1 MKERKSE
8 IRERMQKAGRAHAA
22 EQAKKA
28 LDRAKDT
35 AGNLID
41 DGQITP
47 EEYASDQVKYS
58 AEELGDYAVHTAGH
72 DAKTVVQKGRDSV
85 RRHAEKANNNAGRGS
100 SPALSSERI
109 NTNHGPIPSGSVDG
123 RAVPGT
129 EGNGHLSNN
138 RFASGRARMERS
150 GRVRVVNSP
159 GSGEIGRSV
168 RRSNAPGRQAERSV
182 NLSRKAAMQSAQKA
196 KQVEH
201 IAKKQAEK
209 SAKAAKRTVETA
221 KRAARAA
228 AAAVK
233 STFSLLTAGG
243 SSAMMMLI
251 PILVIGL
258 LAGSVFAIFLPDD
271 EERMSTRT
279 VIQSIDQEYNER
291 LEKIKGDYS
300 YDRLELTGSKA
311 PWREVLAVYAVLVN
325 TDPENPRDVAIM
337 DEDRA
342 EVLRDVFWDMT
353 EIEAETGT
361 VTETEYVETV
371 DDEGNPVTEAV
382 ETELT
387 VLYITVS
394 HKPVEEIAFEYCFNE
409 ERRVQL
415 EELLSDEYA
424 TLWNNVLYGT
434 GSGCGDLVAV
444 ALSQVGNTGE
454 TYWTYM
460 GYTDRVEWC
469 ACFVSWCANECG
481 YIEDGTLPKTAS
493 CSTGVDWFVRRDRW
507 QEPTYTNAQGETVPY
522 IPSPGDFIYFDW
534 DRPCEGQNGQPDHVG
549 IVEKV
554 ENGYIYTVE
563 GNSGDRVSHNAWSIG
578 YYEIFGFGEIDYS
591 DVIFC
596 LPYRSSRSFK
606 C

>member
-1 MKERKSE
+1 MKEQKNSL
-8 IRERMQKAGRAHAA
+8 RERARKAGRAHAA

-35 AGNLID
+35 AGNLMD

-47 EEYASDQVKYS
+47 EEYASDQVKYTS
-58 AEELGDYAVHTAGH
+58 EELGDYTVRTVGY
-72 DAKTVVQKGRDSV
+72 DAKTAVQKGRESV
-85 RRHAEKANNNAGRGS
+85 RRRAEKAREGRGAT
-100 SPALSSERI
+100 PAPKASDAAADRGPAAVGAADRRTAPAGGV
-109 NTNHGPIPSGSVDG
+109 TNMPRSDRVRFSGQP
-123 RAVPGT
+123 RP
-129 EGNGHLSNN
+129 
-138 RFASGRARMERS
+138 ASGRTHIDRFARVLEAKGPGPRRMGAEAVKMPGGLS
-150 GRVRVVNSP
+150 G
-159 GSGEIGRSV
+159 
-168 RRSNAPGRQAERSV
+168 AQARQAAG
-182 NLSRKAAMQSAQKA
+182 LSRKAAMQSTQKA
-196 KQVEH
+196 KQVER

-209 SAKAAKRTVETA
+209 SAKAAKRTVEAA

-228 AAAVK
+228 AAAAK

-291 LEKIKGDYS
+291 LEEIKSDYS
-300 YDRLELTGSKA
+300 YDRLEFIGNKA

-342 EVLRDVFWDMT
+342 EVLRGVFWDMT

-361 VTETEYVETV
+361 VTETEHVETV
-371 DDEGNPVTEAV
+371 DDEGNPITETV
-382 ETELT
+382 ETEMT
-387 VLYITVS
+387 VLYITVN
-394 HKPVEEIAFEYCFNE
+394 HKPVEAIAFEYCFNE
-409 ERRVQL
+409 ERRAQL

-424 TLWNNVLYGT
+424 RLWNNVLYGT

-493 CSTGVDWFVRRDRW
+493 CSTGVDWFTRRDRW
-507 QEPTYTNAQGETVPY
+507 QDPTYTNAQGETVPY
-522 IPSPGDFIYFDW
+522 IPSPGDIIYFDW
-534 DRPCEGQNGQPDHVG
+534 DREGEGQNGRPDHVG

-554 ENGYIYTVE
+554 ENGYVYTIE
-563 GNSGDRVSHNAWSIG
+563 GNSGDRVSSNTWSVG
-578 YYEIFGFGEIDYS
+578 HYEIFGFGIWE
-591 DVIFC
+591 
-596 LPYRSSRSFK
+596 K
-606 C
+606 

>member
-1 MKERKSE
+1 MKEQKNAL
-8 IRERMQKAGRAHAA
+8 RERARKAGRAHAA

-35 AGNLID
+35 AGNLMD

-47 EEYASDQVKYS
+47 EEYASDQVKYTS
-58 AEELGDYAVHTAGH
+58 EELGDYTVRTVGY
-72 DAKTVVQKGRDSV
+72 DAKTAVQKGRESV
-85 RRHAEKANNNAGRGS
+85 RHRAEEAREGRGAT
-100 SPALSSERI
+100 PAPKASDTAADRGSAAVGTADRRAAPAGAASNPTRSERVRI
-109 NTNHGPIPSGSVDG
+109 SGSPRPASNRTRVDRSARVLEAKG
-123 RAVPGT
+123 PGPRRMGAEAVKMPG
-129 EGNGHLSNN
+129 GLS
-138 RFASGRARMERS
+138 GT
-150 GRVRVVNSP
+150 
-159 GSGEIGRSV
+159 
-168 RRSNAPGRQAERSV
+168 QAKQAAG
-182 NLSRKAAMQSAQKA
+182 LSRKAAMQSAQKA

-209 SAKAAKRTVETA
+209 SAKAAKRTVEAA
-221 KRAARAA
+221 KKAARAA
-228 AAAVK
+228 AAAAK
-233 STFSLLTAGG
+233 SMFSLLTAGG

-271 EERMSTRT
+271 EERVSTRT
-279 VIQSIDQEYNER
+279 VIQNIDQEYNER
-291 LEKIKGDYS
+291 LEEIKGDYS
-300 YDRLELTGSKA
+300 YDRLELTGRKA

-371 DDEGNPVTEAV
+371 DDEGNPVTETV

-394 HKPVEEIAFEYCFNE
+394 HKPVEAIAFEYCFNE
-409 ERRVQL
+409 ERRAQL
-415 EELLSDEYA
+415 EELLSVEYA
-424 TLWNNVLYGT
+424 SLWNNVLYVT

-454 TYWTYM
+454 IYWTYM

-481 YIEDGTLPKTAS
+481 YIEDGTLPQTAS
-493 CSTGVDWFVRRDRW
+493 CSTGVSWFQERNRW
-507 QEPTYTNAQGETVPY
+507 QEPTYTNATGQTVPY
-522 IPSPGDFIYFDW
+522 IPAPGDIIYFDW
-534 DRPCEGQNGQPDHVG
+534 DRQGEGQNGRPDHVG

-554 ENGYIYTVE
+554 EDGYIYTVE
-563 GNSGDRVSHNAWSIG
+563 GNSGNKVSNNAWAIG
-578 YYEIFGFGEIDYS
+578 HYEIYGYGTTNT
-591 DVIFC
+591 
-596 LPYRSSRSFK
+596 
-606 C
+606 

>member
-1 MKERKSE
+1 MKEQKNAL
-8 IRERMQKAGRAHAA
+8 RERAQKAGRAHAA

-28 LDRAKDT
+28 LDRAKNT
-35 AGNLID
+35 AGNLMD

-47 EEYASDQVKYS
+47 EEYASDQVKYTS
-58 AEELGDYAVHTAGH
+58 EELGDYTVRTVGH
-72 DAKTVVQKGRDSV
+72 DAKTAVQKGRESV
-85 RRHAEKANNNAGRGS
+85 RRRAEKAKDKEGRGTT
-100 SPALSSERI
+100 PASKASDTAADRGPASVGTADRCAAPARTES
-109 NTNHGPIPSGSVDG
+109 NTPRSDRVRFSGQP
-123 RAVPGT
+123 RP
-129 EGNGHLSNN
+129 
-138 RFASGRARMERS
+138 ASGRTRVDRSARVLEAKGPGPRRMGAEA
-150 GRVRVVNSP
+150 VKMP
-159 GSGEIGRSV
+159 GSLSG
-168 RRSNAPGRQAERSV
+168 AQAKQAAG
-182 NLSRKAAMQSAQKA
+182 LSRKAAMQSAQKA
-196 KQVEH
+196 KQVER

-209 SAKAAKRTVETA
+209 SAKAAKRTVAAA
-221 KRAARAA
+221 KRAARTAA
-228 AAAVK
+228 AAAK
-233 STFSLLTAGG
+233 SMFSLLTAGG

-271 EERMSTRT
+271 EERMSTRS
-279 VIQSIDQEYNER
+279 VLQSIDQEYSER
-291 LEKIKGDYS
+291 LEEIKGDYS

-311 PWREVLAVYAVLVN
+311 PWREVLAVYVVLVN
-325 TDPENPRDVAIM
+325 TDPENPRDVATM

-342 EVLRDVFWDMT
+342 EVLRNVFWDMT

-361 VTETEYVETV
+361 VTETEYAETV
-371 DDEGNPVTEAV
+371 DDEGNPVTEVV

-394 HKPVEEIAFEYCFNE
+394 HKPVEAIAFEYCFNE
-409 ERRVQL
+409 ERRAQL

-534 DRPCEGQNGQPDHVG
+534 DRPGEGQNGRPDHVG
-549 IVEKV
+549 IIEKI
-554 ENGYIYTVE
+554 ENGNIYTIE
-563 GNSGDRVSHNAWSIG
+563 GNSGDRVSANTWSVG
-578 YYEIFGFGEIDYS
+578 HYEIFGFGIAQQ
-591 DVIFC
+591 
-596 LPYRSSRSFK
+596 
-606 C
+606 

>member
-1 MKERKSE
+1 MKEQKNSL
-8 IRERMQKAGRAHAA
+8 RERAHKAGRAYAA

-28 LDRAKDT
+28 IDRAKDT
-35 AGNLID
+35 AGNLMD

-47 EEYASDQVKYS
+47 EEYASDQVKYTS
-58 AEELGDYAVHTAGH
+58 EELGDYTVRAVGH
-72 DAKTVVQKGRDSV
+72 DAKSAVQKGRESV
-85 RRHAEKANNNAGRGS
+85 RRRAEKAKAREGRGTT
-100 SPALSSERI
+100 PAPKASDAAADRGPAAVGTSDRRTAPAGAASTPTRSERVRV
-109 NTNHGPIPSGSVDG
+109 SGSP
-123 RAVPGT
+123 RP
-129 EGNGHLSNN
+129 
-138 RFASGRARMERS
+138 ASGRTRVDRSARVLEAKGLGPRRMGAEAVKMPGGLS
-150 GRVRVVNSP
+150 GT
-159 GSGEIGRSV
+159 
-168 RRSNAPGRQAERSV
+168 QAKQAAG
-182 NLSRKAAMQSAQKA
+182 LSRKAAMQSAQKA
-196 KQVEH
+196 KQVER

-209 SAKAAKRTVETA
+209 SAKAAKRTVEAA

-228 AAAVK
+228 AATAK
-233 STFSLLTAGG
+233 SMFSLLTAGG

-291 LEKIKGDYS
+291 LEEIKSDFS
-300 YDRLELTGSKA
+300 CDRLELTGSKA
-311 PWREVLAVYAVLVN
+311 PWREVLAVYVVLVN
-325 TDPENPRDVAIM
+325 TDPENPRDVATM

-371 DDEGNPVTEAV
+371 DDEGNPVTEVV
-382 ETELT
+382 ETDLT

-394 HKPVEEIAFEYCFNE
+394 HKPVEAIAFEYCFNE
-409 ERRVQL
+409 ERRAQL

-424 TLWNNVLYGT
+424 SLWNNVLYGT

-493 CSTGVDWFVRRDRW
+493 CSTGVDWFIRRDRW
-507 QEPTYTNAQGETVPY
+507 QEPTYTNAQGETIPY

-534 DRPCEGQNGQPDHVG
+534 DRPGEGQNGQPDHVG

-563 GNSGDRVSHNAWSIG
+563 GNSGDRVSINSWSISHYEVFG
-578 YYEIFGFGEIDYS
+578 YGII
-591 DVIFC
+591 
-596 LPYRSSRSFK
+596 PH
-606 C
+606 

>member
-1 MKERKSE
+1 MKERKST

-35 AGNLID
+35 VGNLMD
-41 DGQITP
+41 GGQITP

-58 AEELGDYAVHTAGH
+58 SEELGDYTVRTVSH
-72 DAKTVVQKGRDSV
+72 DAKTAVQKGRESV
-85 RRHAEKANNNAGRGS
+85 RRRAEKAREGRGTN
-100 SPALSSERI
+100 PAPKASDAAADR
-109 NTNHGPIPSGSVDG
+109 GP
-123 RAVPGT
+123 AVVGT
-129 EGNGHLSNN
+129 ADRRTAPAGAASNPTRSDRV
-138 RFASGRARMERS
+138 RFSRQPRPASGRTPVDRSARVLEAKGPGPRRMGAEAVKMPGGLS
-150 GRVRVVNSP
+150 G
-159 GSGEIGRSV
+159 
-168 RRSNAPGRQAERSV
+168 AQAKQAAG
-182 NLSRKAAMQSAQKA
+182 LSRKAAMQSAQKA
-196 KQVEH
+196 KQVER

-209 SAKAAKRTVETA
+209 SAKAAKRTVEAA
-221 KRAARAA
+221 KKAARAA
-228 AAAVK
+228 AAAAK

-243 SSAMMMLI
+243 SSAMLMLI

-279 VIQSIDQEYNER
+279 VIQSIDQEYSER
-291 LEKIKGDYS
+291 LEEIKSDYS
-300 YDRLELTGSKA
+300 YDRVELTGSKA

-325 TDPENPRDVAIM
+325 TDPENPRDVATM

-342 EVLRDVFWDMT
+342 EVLRVVFWDMT
-353 EIEAETGT
+353 EIEVETET

-394 HKPVEEIAFEYCFNE
+394 HKPVEAIAFEYCFNE
-409 ERRVQL
+409 ERRAQL

-434 GSGCGDLVAV
+434 GFGCGDLVAV

-507 QEPTYTNAQGETVPY
+507 QEPIYTNAQGETVPY

-534 DRPCEGQNGQPDHVG
+534 DRPGEGQNGQPDHVG

-563 GNSGDRVSHNAWSIG
+563 GNSGDRVSYNSWAVGH
-578 YYEIFGFGEIDYS
+578 YEVFGFGI
-591 DVIFC
+591 I
-596 LPYRSSRSFK
+596 LP
-606 C
+606 